1 MDNVPRLNE
10 GELAC
15 RDRRARTTVAAP
27 LETGFAWRGEPGLR
41 LRFGCQA
48 SRAEGSADLSAGH
61 ARLRVHFAVSD
72 PSRVPPA
79 VPTIDGRR
87 SDAREQFEAKRTTR
101 SSNKSVR
108 FTLDADSLIK
118 ACSKAYCK
126 LSAPMRDNVA
136 CRPPARLRWLCGG
149 LVVGMG
155 DAAHSRLQDP
165 AGAKQHHPSRRNR
178 DRGSRLR
185 VPPGSRT
192 FIAHLKAAE
201 PRQSDRFA
209 VS

>member
-1 MDNVPRLNE
+1 MSATSLIRTRQRPHRQKSGTRQFALDNVPRLNE
-10 GELAC
+10 GERAC
-15 RDRRARTTVAAP
+15 RDRRARTTIAAP
-27 LETGFAWRGEPGLR
+27 LKTGFAWRGEPGLR

-72 PSRVPPA
+72 PSRVQPA

-126 LSAPMRDNVA
+126 LSAPCATMW
-136 CRPPARLRWLCGG
+136 PAGRARGCGG
-149 LVVGMG
+149 
-155 DAAHSRLQDP
+155 
-165 AGAKQHHPSRRNR
+165 
-178 DRGSRLR
+178 
-185 VPPGSRT
+185 
-192 FIAHLKAAE
+192 
-201 PRQSDRFA
+201 FA
-209 VS
+209 VA